1 MATSPTVRTLKNL
14 RDKGYVCQIV
24 EKWNQWAHIRIDLF
38 GCIDI
43 VAIKEG
49 ENGVLG
55 VQCTS
60 STNTAT
66 RFKKMIVIP
75 EIKIWL
81 KCGNRLLVQG
91 WGKNSKGKWILKEKE
106 ITLKDFK

>member
-1 MATSPTVRTLKNL
+1 MF
-14 RDKGYVCQIV
+14 
-24 EKWNQWAHIRIDLF
+24 AHVRIDLF

-55 VQCTS
+55 IQCTS
-60 STNTAT
+60 SGHTSD
-66 RFKKMIVIP
+66 RFKKIIVIP
-75 EIKIWL
+75 EIKTWL
-81 KCGNRLLVQG
+81 KCGNRLLLQG

-106 ITLKDFK
+106 ILLHDLV